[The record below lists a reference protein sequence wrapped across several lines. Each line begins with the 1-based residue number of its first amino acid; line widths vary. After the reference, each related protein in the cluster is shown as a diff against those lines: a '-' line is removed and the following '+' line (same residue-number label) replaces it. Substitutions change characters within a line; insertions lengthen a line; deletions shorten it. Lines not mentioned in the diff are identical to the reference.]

1 MAAAWG
7 GPAAVLPAA
16 IGCALLGLA
25 CTRDDPAPAAPADAS
40 TDADLRLEVAEPAP
54 APRPGMVWIPPG
66 VLIAGTPPDKLPRV
80 ADEEMAGE
88 QVVMRGFYIDT
99 YPWPNEPGAIPT
111 TNVGLEEAR
120 AQCESVGK
128 RLCTELEWE
137 RACKGPS
144 NSSYEYGDAY
154 KATVCNTGTTRAL
167 VPNGVNASCLS
178 GFGVHDMHGGV
189 WNWTASRW
197 RREGA
202 KRELWTLRGGN
213 GPAGE
218 RIGRCANGRALK
230 AETRRED
237 IGFRCCAGEQN
248 SFEVVLS
255 VTRGEPL
262 VWQAPDDKVAP
273 QLEKL
278 IPEEVAAATRGRRRE
293 DQFRVERMWRW
304 HPTGNE
310 ELIVGGGC
318 SHPAGHASCGI
329 VVARM
334 HLDTALL
341 LAFVSTDWWQPTVG
355 ETDTARE
362 IFLYGG
368 DELGAFR
375 KKVSYEWG
383 RIASADKERKRKRKG
398 KREPTFD

>member
-1 MAAAWG
+1 MVPGALSGALLALFALACSRSDATPDAAPDAAVDG
-7 GPAAVLPAA
+7 GP
-16 IGCALLGLA
+16 
-25 CTRDDPAPAAPADAS
+25 
-40 TDADLRLEVAEPAP
+40 RLEVAEPAP
-54 APRPGMVWIPPG
+54 PPRPGMVWIPPG
-66 VLIAGTPPDKLPRV
+66 VLIAGTPADKLPRV

-99 YPWPNEPGAIPT
+99 YPWPNEPGSIPT
-111 TNVGLEEAR
+111 TNIGRDEAR
-120 AQCESVGK
+120 LQCESLGK

-144 NSSYEYGDAY
+144 NGIYEYGDVY
-154 KATVCNTGTTRAL
+154 KASICNTGTSRAL
-167 VPNGVNASCLS
+167 VPNGISAGCLS

-202 KRELWTLRGGN
+202 KPELWTVRGGN

-230 AETRRED
+230 ADTRRED

-248 SFEVVLS
+248 SFEVVLA

-262 VWQAPDDKVAP
+262 VWQPPDDRVAP

-278 IPEEVAAATRGRRRE
+278 VPEEVAALTRGRRPE
-293 DQFRVERMWRW
+293 DQFEVERMWRW

-310 ELIVGGGC
+310 ALIIGGGC
-318 SHPAGHASCGI
+318 AHPPGHASCGV

-334 HLDTALL
+334 HLDTAML
-341 LAFVSTDWWQPTVG
+341 LAFVSTDWWQPTLG

-362 IFLYGG
+362 LFLYGG

-383 RIASADKERKRKRKG
+383 RIAAADKERKRKRKG